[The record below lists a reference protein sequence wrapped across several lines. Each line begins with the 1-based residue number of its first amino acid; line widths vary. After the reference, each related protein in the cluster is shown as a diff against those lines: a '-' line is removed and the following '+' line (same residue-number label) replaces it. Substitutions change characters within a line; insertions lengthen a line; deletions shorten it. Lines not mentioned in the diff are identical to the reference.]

1 MVAPVIH
8 EIDVNVDHWA
18 QPQLDVKPGDIIR
31 YKCRLAAPSTNRV
44 FGYNCYEQYV
54 AEGTRSCPREDMIEK
69 KIDMVFMRS
78 KFPNFVISVMKHA
91 YVDAALYEQ
100 PRDMVLLHRPM
111 SSPPF
116 VWVVI

>member
-31 YKCRLAAPSTNRV
+31 YKCKGSWPQTHRF
-44 FGYNCYEQYV
+44 FGYNCYEQWV
-54 AEGTRSCPREDMIEK
+54 AEGTRFAPRPDLIEK
-69 KIDMVFMRS
+69 KIDIVFMRS
-78 KFPNFVISVMKHA
+78 KFSNFVISVMKHA